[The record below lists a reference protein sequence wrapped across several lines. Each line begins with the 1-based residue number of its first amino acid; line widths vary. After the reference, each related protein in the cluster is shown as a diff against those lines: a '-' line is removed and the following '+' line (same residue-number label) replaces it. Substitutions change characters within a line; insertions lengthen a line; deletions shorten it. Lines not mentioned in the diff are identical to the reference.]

1 MGPFDQ
7 NFSSPCF
14 SPVAPDDLLELDDV
28 NSASALQS
36 PSHPELTRPAGADD
50 VLRLKERVDEL
61 QVRVATLEGQQ
72 RMLKVSCHSTKY
84 SIDLTSFMFGRNFLL
99 RFC

>member
-1 MGPFDQ
+1 LGPFDQ

-14 SPVAPDDLLELDDV
+14 SPVAPDDLLELVVD
-28 NSASALQS
+28 SASALQS

-50 VLRLKERVDEL
+50 ILQLKERVDEL
-61 QVRVATLEGQQ
+61 QVRVATLEEQQ

-84 SIDLTSFMFGRNFLL
+84 SLSI
-99 RFC
+99 